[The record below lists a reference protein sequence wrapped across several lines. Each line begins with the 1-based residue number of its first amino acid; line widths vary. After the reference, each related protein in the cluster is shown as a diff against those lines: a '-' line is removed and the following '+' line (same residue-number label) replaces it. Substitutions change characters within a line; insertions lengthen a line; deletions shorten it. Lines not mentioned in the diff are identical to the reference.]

1 VFAELAVRV
10 VAMPRA
16 SLRPENA
23 LTAGL
28 MRREAIQLL
37 VVAVA
42 CAAALLFH
50 SRALNVVAAIV
61 DLIALVLAAIA
72 AIVAWRVGGR
82 AAAVIVYVVA
92 MAVFAVLALLNL
104 AH

>member
-1 VFAELAVRV
+1 MR
-10 VAMPRA
+10 RA

-42 CAAALLFH
+42 SAAALLFH
-50 SRALNVVAAIV
+50 SRAVNVIAAIA

-72 AIVAWRVGGR
+72 GIVAWRVGGR
-82 AAAVIVYVVA
+82 AASVALYAVAVV
-92 MAVFAVLALLNL
+92 VFAVLALLNL
-104 AH
+104 GH